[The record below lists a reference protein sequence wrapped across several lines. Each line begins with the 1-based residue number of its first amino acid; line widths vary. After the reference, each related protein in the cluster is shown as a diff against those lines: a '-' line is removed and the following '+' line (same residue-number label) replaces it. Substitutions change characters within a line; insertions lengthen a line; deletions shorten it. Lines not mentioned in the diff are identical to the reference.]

1 VTGKRSH
8 RFWLLTVAAGVGIAV
23 TLALGVWQMSRA
35 AEKLALH
42 AAIAQHQAMTPVS
55 QRELLASRDPTGLLH
70 RSVVLRGTWVSS
82 HTVFLDNR
90 QMQGKVG
97 FYVVTPLRLEGSDA
111 AVLVQRG
118 WVQRNFLEREKLPP
132 IATPEGVVELRG
144 RLAPP
149 PAKLYEFAGA
159 AVGLI
164 RQNLDL
170 AQFRA
175 ETNLPLLALSV
186 QQIGG
191 PSEGLLRDW
200 PEPASGVATNYGYA
214 AQWWALSFL
223 IAILYVWFQFVAPRR
238 KVPHAR

>member
-1 VTGKRSH
+1 MTGKRSR
-8 RFWLLTVAAGVGIAV
+8 RFWLLTAAAAAGFAA
-23 TLALGVWQMSRA
+23 TLALGAWQMSRA
-35 AEKLALH
+35 AQKVALQ
-42 AAIAQHQAMTPVS
+42 AAIERRQAIAPVS
-55 QRELLASRDPTGLLH
+55 QGELLASRNPADLLH
-70 RSVVLRGTWVSS
+70 RVVVLRGTWAANR
-82 HTVFLDNR
+82 TVFLDNR

-97 FYVVTPLRLEGSDA
+97 FYVVTPLRLEGTDA

-118 WVQRNFLEREKLPP
+118 WAQRNFLEREKLPP
-132 IATPEGVVELRG
+132 IATPEGVVEVRG

-159 AVGLI
+159 VPGRI

-175 ETNLPLLALSV
+175 ETGLPLLALSV

-191 PSEGLLRDW
+191 PSEGLLREW

-214 AQWWALSFL
+214 AQWWALSIL

-238 KVPHAR
+238 KVPHA

>member
-1 VTGKRSH
+1 VSGNPSR
-8 RFWLLTVAAGVGIAV
+8 RFWLLTVAAVAGIAV
-23 TLALGVWQMSRA
+23 TLALGAWQMSRA
-35 AEKLALH
+35 AQKLALH
-42 AAIAQHQAMTPVS
+42 AAIEQRQAMAPVS
-55 QRELLASRDPTGLLH
+55 RGELVAGRDPADLLH
-70 RSVVLRGTWVSS
+70 RTVVLRGTWVGSR
-82 HTVFLDNR
+82 TVFLDNR
-90 QMQGKVG
+90 QMQAKIG
-97 FYVVTPLRLEGSDA
+97 FYVVTPLRLEGSEA

-118 WVQRNFLEREKLPP
+118 WAPRNFLEREKLPP
-132 IATPEGVVELRG
+132 VTTPDGVVELRG

-149 PAKLYEFAGA
+149 PAKLYQFAGA
-159 AVGLI
+159 ATGAI

-175 ETNLPLLALSV
+175 ETGLPLLALSV

-214 AQWWALSFL
+214 AQWWALSIL

-238 KVPHAR
+238 KVPRA

>member
-1 VTGKRSH
+1 VTGKRSR
-8 RFWLLTVAAGVGIAV
+8 RFWLLTAAAATGFAV
-23 TLALGVWQMSRA
+23 TLALGAWQMSRA
-35 AEKLALH
+35 AQKLALH
-42 AAIAQHQAMTPVS
+42 AAIEQRQAIAPVS
-55 QRELLASRDPTGLLH
+55 QRELLASRNPADILH
-70 RSVVLRGTWVSS
+70 RVVVLRGTWVASR
-82 HTVFLDNR
+82 TVFLDNR

-97 FYVVTPLRLEGSDA
+97 FYVVTPLRIEGSDT
-111 AVLVQRG
+111 AVLVERG
-118 WVQRNFLEREKLPP
+118 WVQRNFLQREKPPP

-159 AVGLI
+159 APGPI

-170 AQFRA
+170 AEFRA
-175 ETNLPLLALSV
+175 ETGLPLLALSV
-186 QQIGG
+186 QQLGG

-214 AQWWALSFL
+214 AQWWALSIL

-238 KVPHAR
+238 NVPPA